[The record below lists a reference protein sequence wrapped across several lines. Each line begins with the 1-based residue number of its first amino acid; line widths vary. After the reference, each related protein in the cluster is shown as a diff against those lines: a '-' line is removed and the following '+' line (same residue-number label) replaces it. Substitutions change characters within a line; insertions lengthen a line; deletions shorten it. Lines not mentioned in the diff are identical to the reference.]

1 MNKAM
6 KTTVLILLSAIT
18 LFSVSAFSAKKTIRE
33 KSTYTVME
41 KTLIQIFTPY
51 ALAGGYSRIKISTD
65 YENTLYTGGVMV
77 ENNMINIIFGSEFNK
92 AYPNLPEDAYAK
104 ILCHELGH
112 IFGETP
118 KADQIN
124 QLISPEA
131 EADYFAGAV
140 CLKKLFRAYPMQN
153 LQIPDPVVGM
163 KCLSVYKKS
172 EDRKLCE
179 RIAMSGLTF
188 FTALRT
194 SLLKTKAIIP
204 ADTFYAQPDF
214 SKKETRY
221 FDFYPSLQCRTE
233 TIAAGAY
240 CNTSENLWSLGEKN
254 WHCQSGLGAR
264 LGCWLKQ

>member
-1 MNKAM
+1 M
-6 KTTVLILLSAIT
+6 KNTALILISTLT
-18 LFSVSAFSAKKTIRE
+18 LFSQLTFSAEKTIRE
-33 KSTYTVME
+33 KTHYTEME

-51 ALAGGYSRIKISTD
+51 AINAGHSRIKISTD

-77 ENNMINIIFGSEFNK
+77 EDNMINIIFGSEFNT

-118 KADQIN
+118 AADQIS
-124 QLISPEA
+124 QPISPEA
-131 EADYFAGAV
+131 ESDYFASAV
-140 CLKKLFRAYPMQN
+140 CLKKLFRAYPSRTIQMV
-153 LQIPDPVVGM
+153 DPMVSM
-163 KCLSVYKKS
+163 NCLSVYKDAQ
-172 EDRKLCE
+172 ERELCE
-179 RIAMSGLTF
+179 RIAMSGLNF

-194 SLLKTKAIIP
+194 SLLKTKAIMSS
-204 ADTFYAQPDF
+204 DTFYAQPDF

-240 CNTSENLWSLGEKN
+240 CDTSENLWSIGEKN
-254 WHCQSGLGAR
+254 WHCKSGIGAR
-264 LGCWLKQ
+264 LGCWFKQ

>member
-1 MNKAM
+1 MNRAMNKTA
-6 KTTVLILLSAIT
+6 LILLSAIT
-18 LFSVSAFSAKKTIRE
+18 LFSGSAFSAKTTIRE

-51 ALAGGYSRIKISTD
+51 ALTAGFSGIKISTD
-65 YENTLYTGGVMV
+65 YENTLYTGGVMIDESMV
-77 ENNMINIIFGSEFNK
+77 NIIFGSEFNK

-118 KADQIN
+118 KADQVN
-124 QLISPEA
+124 QSISPEA
-131 EADYFAGAV
+131 ESDYFAGAV
-140 CLKKLFRAYPMQN
+140 CLKKLFKAYPSQT

-163 KCLSVYKKS
+163 KCLSVYKNN

-194 SLLKTKAIIP
+194 SLVKTKAISP
-204 ADTFYAQPDF
+204 TDTFYAQPDF

-221 FDFYPSLQCRTE
+221 FIFYPSLQCRTE

-240 CNTSENLWSLGEKN
+240 CDTSESLWSLGEKN
-254 WHCQSGLGAR
+254 WHCPSSLGAR
-264 LGCWLKQ
+264 LGCWLK